1 MEIGGKISRR
11 DAGFTLIELLISIA
25 ILSIIM
31 LGLQQV
37 LTTSISAY
45 SDTRQKQDLLA
56 DARMA
61 MERIVMYV
69 QATDEIAAPLD
80 AAGVE
85 VLTVSERL
93 LDLYDNASHAYA
105 IDGDNKLDADNDADG
120 LVNEDET
127 TPDPPDYITYSLDK
141 SDADNW
147 KLMEQI
153 PDYSTATLSDFKAD
167 AVVCEHVTEFTC
179 KRFSS
184 TLVGIKLTLNQGTE
198 TVSLTTRAKAHLIE

>member
-69 QATDEIAAPLD
+69 QATDEIATTVRELLKSLVTIAPPKNREFEKVKAQD
-80 AAGVE
+80 RAA
-85 VLTVSERL
+85 
-93 LDLYDNASHAYA
+93 
-105 IDGDNKLDADNDADG
+105 
-120 LVNEDET
+120 
-127 TPDPPDYITYSLDK
+127 
-141 SDADNW
+141 
-147 KLMEQI
+147 
-153 PDYSTATLSDFKAD
+153 
-167 AVVCEHVTEFTC
+167 
-179 KRFSS
+179 KRFGRSD
-184 TLVGIKLTLNQGTE
+184 TIT
-198 TVSLTTRAKAHLIE
+198 AAP